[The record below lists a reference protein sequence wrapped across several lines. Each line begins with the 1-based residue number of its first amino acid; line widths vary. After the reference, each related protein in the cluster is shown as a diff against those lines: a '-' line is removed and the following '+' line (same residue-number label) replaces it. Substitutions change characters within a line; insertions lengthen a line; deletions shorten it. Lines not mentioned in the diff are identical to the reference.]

1 MEALAYL
8 LTFSTYG
15 THLPGSEK
23 GWVDARHRTPGTP
36 MLTAN
41 HEREAYWRLRMLEPP
56 WILGAE
62 TKVRTLEAILGV
74 CKHRGWIAHAVH
86 VRRTHVH
93 AVVSGDLPPE
103 KMLADFKAYA
113 TGLFDPPAQ
122 RTRDA
127 VTGPTTEV
135 HATSGMK

>member
-1 MEALAYL
+1 
-8 LTFSTYG
+8 
-15 THLPGSEK
+15 
-23 GWVDARHRTPGTP
+23 
-36 MLTAN
+36 
-41 HEREAYWRLRMLEPP
+41 MLEPP